1 MGPQKSQTRLSTQ
14 AQWILQDRGLWAL
27 TSAKSQ
33 ENQDKLVTLLS
44 DPHSNRFYN
53 PHFTGKETEAQRVMS
68 FTQDHG
74 DRWATQLALEV
85 KNLPANAGNIRDRG
99 SIPGSGRCLEEG
111 MASHSS
117 VLAWRIPWAEEP
129 GGLQSTASLRVRHD

>member
-85 KNLPANAGNIRDRG
+85 KNLPANAGNIRDGG
-99 SIPGSGRCLEEG
+99 SIPGSGRC
-111 MASHSS
+111 
-117 VLAWRIPWAEEP
+117 P
-129 GGLQSTASLRVRHD
+129 GGGHGLPLQCSCLENPMGRGAWWAAVHSITKSQT